1 MTTQDQAKLLEQV
14 VTEIRATVPGVLAIY
29 RFGTWG
35 RGDERAESD
44 IDLAILPVQSLAA
57 TTRWQLAQHLAAVAN
72 RDVDLVD
79 LRSASTVMAAQV
91 IANGVRLFC
100 SDENACAE
108 FEDFVYASY
117 ARLNE
122 ERRAILSDIQTR
134 GSVYG
139 G

>member
-1 MTTQDQAKLLEQV
+1 MTTQDQAKLLERL
-14 VTEIRATVPGVLAIY
+14 VTEIRAAIPDVLAIY

-35 RGDERAESD
+35 TVDERADSD
-44 IDLAILPVQSLAA
+44 IDLAILPLQPLAA
-57 TTRWQLAQHLAAVAN
+57 TTRWQVAQGLAAVAK

-79 LRSASTVMAAQV
+79 LRSASTVMAARI
-91 IANGVRLFC
+91 IASGARLFC
-100 SDENACAE
+100 ADENVCAG
-108 FEDFVYASY
+108 FEGFVYASY

-122 ERRAILSDIQTR
+122 ERRAILSDIQAR

>member
-1 MTTQDQAKLLEQV
+1 MA
-14 VTEIRATVPGVLAIY
+14 EIHAAVPGVLAIY

-35 RGDERAESD
+35 TRNERAQSD
-44 IDLAILPVQSLAA
+44 IDLAILASEPLAA
-57 TTRWQLAQHLAAVAN
+57 TTRWQLAQHLAGIAK

-79 LRSASTVMAAQV
+79 LRKASTVMAAQI
-91 IANGVRLFC
+91 IAKGVRLCC
-100 SDENACAE
+100 SDENACAQ

-122 ERRAILSDIQTR
+122 ERRAILNDIQAR

-139 G
+139 R